1 MSGLNE
7 LNAHEAAQ
15 KIRDHEITS
24 EALVQDCLDRI
35 ADSEQQVHAWQ
46 YLDNAAALDQA
57 RTRDTTPV
65 RGLLHGVPVGIKD
78 LINTG
83 DMPTCYGSSIYAGHR
98 PVSDA
103 ECVKRLREAGAV
115 ILGKTVTTE
124 FAAFNPA
131 LTRNPHNLSRTPG
144 GSSSGSAAAVADGM
158 VPLALGTQTAGSV
171 IRPAAFCGVVG
182 FKPSF
187 DYLSTTGIKPLSGEL
202 DTLGVFARNT
212 KDAALVT
219 TCLRPRS
226 SALMDI
232 TRKPA
237 PVGLFRGPHWGKVD
251 ESSKAMIEKLWGQL
265 GAAKS
270 SVIEQDPM
278 HDFAE
283 LSDIQHTIMCADMA
297 KSLAPEFN
305 YHSSHLSEGLRK
317 LIEYGLDLG
326 GEKVLAARAR
336 AHSARVKVEK
346 LFGECRLLITPSAS
360 GEAPGV
366 ETTGDPLFNKVWT
379 LLHLPCLS
387 VPIGHGPNGLP
398 ISIQVVARANEEA
411 TLINGGGWIE
421 RILADSL

>member
-1 MSGLNE
+1 MSSLNK

-24 EALVQDCLDRI
+24 EALVRDCLDRI
-35 ADSEQQVHAWQ
+35 ADSEQHVHAWQ
-46 YLDNAAALDQA
+46 YLNNVSALDQA
-57 RTRDTTPV
+57 RTCDTTEV

-78 LINTG
+78 LINTS

-98 PVSDA
+98 PASDA

-171 IRPAAFCGVVG
+171 IRPAAFCGVIG

-187 DYLSTTGIKPLSGEL
+187 DYLSTTGIKQLSGEL

-212 KDAALVT
+212 MDAALIT
-219 TCLRPRS
+219 TCLRPQS

-237 PVGLFRGPHWGKVD
+237 PIGLFRGPHWGKVD

-265 GAAKS
+265 GASKS
-270 SVIEQDPM
+270 IVIEQDSM

-283 LSDIQHTIMCADMA
+283 LPDIQHTIMCADIA

-305 YHSSHLSEGLRK
+305 YHSSHLSDGLRQ
-317 LIEYGLDLG
+317 LIEYGLGLG
-326 GEKVLAARAR
+326 DEKVLAARES
-336 AHSARVKVEK
+336 AHSARGKVEK
-346 LFGECRLLITPSAS
+346 LFGDCRLLITPSAS
-360 GEAPGV
+360 GEAPGA

-387 VPIGHGPNGLP
+387 VPMGYGPNGLP
-398 ISIQVVARANEEA
+398 ISIQVVARTNEET
-411 TLINGGGWIE
+411 TLINGAGWIE
-421 RILADSL
+421 RILDDSL